1 MQATAAQRFT
11 CSDPRLQALWDKALL
26 ASRQNLRFFQDRK
39 VLVEGGGY
47 EKIWLETQ
55 PMGGEMYFPHD
66 PEAAVNNVLLFMEHQ
81 RPDGRLPGSIA
92 LMDGKI
98 VPQFNKLQGFCFP
111 LHAMNL
117 YYLTGESKEYL
128 RQLEDCLIRFDGWL
142 QSTRDTDGDG
152 ILESFCVY
160 DTGEDNAL
168 RYGDAPC
175 WWEEDGPPEG
185 NAFVPMASMDIT
197 SFSYA
202 CRSTLKQI
210 ARILQNGREEEW
222 RQKANAVQNTLIEKL
237 WDKEKAA
244 CFDFYP
250 GGKKRTVLTHNNLRC
265 MYWESFTKDMAE
277 AFVQK
282 HLLNPQEFWT
292 PLPLPSVA
300 ANDPLFRNIPE
311 NNWSGQCEGLTFQRA
326 IFALENYGMEK
337 YLPLLAEKLFSAVEN
352 NGYTFTQQYDPFT
365 GAASLKETQAAYG
378 PTILSVLGYLTHL
391 FGIFPRKG
399 NLRFSALSGPA
410 YTFTYHLNGQTHQIE
425 SNGKEA
431 VLTFA
436 GKRLAPLPCGF
447 SYTLDPTGNIVSK
460 HPFT

>member
-1 MQATAAQRFT
+1 MKGETSQQFCCRDA
-11 CSDPRLQALWDKALL
+11 RLQALWDKALA
-26 ASRQNLRFFQDRK
+26 ASRNNLRSFAGRK

-66 PEAAVNNVLLFMEHQ
+66 PEAAKNNILLFMEHQ

-92 LMDGKI
+92 LMNGKI

-117 YYLTGESKEYL
+117 YYLTGENKDFL
-128 RQLEDCLIRFDGWL
+128 RQLEHCLIRFDTWL
-142 QSTRDTDGDG
+142 WNTRDSDGDG
-152 ILESFCVY
+152 ILESYCVY

-175 WWEEDGPPEG
+175 WWEEDAPPQG
-185 NAFVPMASMDIT
+185 NSFVPMASMDIM
-197 SFSYA
+197 SFSFS
-202 CRSTLKQI
+202 CRSTLANI
-210 ARILQNGREEEW
+210 APLLQNGREAEW
-222 RQKANAVQNTLIEKL
+222 QQKAKAVQHTLIEKL
-237 WDKEKAA
+237 WNEEKAA
-244 CFDFYP
+244 CFDLYP
-250 GGKKRTVLTHNNLRC
+250 GGRKQTVLTHNNLRC

-282 HLLNPQEFWT
+282 HLLNPDEFWT

-300 ANDPLFRNIPE
+300 VNDPLFRNVPE
-311 NNWSGQCEGLTFQRA
+311 NNWSGQCEGLTYQRA
-326 IFALENYGMEK
+326 LFALENYGMEK

-352 NGYTFTQQYDPFT
+352 NEYAFTQQYDPFT
-365 GAASLKETQAAYG
+365 GEASLKETQAAYG

-391 FGIFPRKG
+391 YGIFPHKG
-399 NLRFSALSGPA
+399 MLRFSAMGGPA
-410 YTFTYHLNGQTHQIE
+410 YTFTYRLNGQLYQID
-425 SNGKEA
+425 SDGKHA
-431 VLTFA
+431 VFTVA
-436 GKRLAPLPCGF
+436 GKRLSPLPCGF
-447 SYTLDPTGNIVSK
+447 SYAMDPEGNIVSQ

>member
-1 MQATAAQRFT
+1 MKGETAQQFCCRDA
-11 CSDPRLQALWDKALL
+11 RLQALWDKALA
-26 ASRQNLRFFQDRK
+26 ASKNNLRSFAGRK

-66 PEAAVNNVLLFMEHQ
+66 PEAALNNILLFMEHQ

-117 YYLTGESKEYL
+117 YYLMGESKHFL
-128 RQLEDCLIRFDGWL
+128 RQLERCLVRFDQWL
-142 QSTRDTDGDG
+142 WNTRDSDGDG
-152 ILESFCVY
+152 ILESYCVY

-175 WWEEDGPPEG
+175 WWEEDQPPEG
-185 NAFVPMASMDIT
+185 NAFVPMASMDIM
-197 SFSYA
+197 SFSFS
-202 CRSTLKQI
+202 CRSTLANI
-210 ARILQNGREEEW
+210 ALLLQNGREAEW
-222 RQKANAVQNTLIEKL
+222 RQKAKAVQHTLIEKL
-237 WDKEKAA
+237 WNEEKSA
-244 CFDFYP
+244 CFDLYP
-250 GGKKRTVLTHNNLRC
+250 GGRKQTVLTHNNLRC
-265 MYWESFTKDMAE
+265 MYWESFTGEMAE

-282 HLLNPQEFWT
+282 HLLNPDEFWT

-300 ANDPLFRNIPE
+300 VNDPLFRNVPE
-311 NNWSGQCEGLTFQRA
+311 NNWSGQCEGLTYQRA
-326 IFALENYGMEK
+326 LFALENYGMEK

-352 NGYTFTQQYDPFT
+352 NGYAFTQQYDPFT
-365 GAASLKETQAAYG
+365 GEASLKETQAAYG

-391 FGIFPRKG
+391 YGIFPHKG
-399 NLRFSALSGPA
+399 MLRFSAMGGLD
-410 YTFTYHLNGQTHQIE
+410 YTFTYRLNGQLYQID
-425 SNGKEA
+425 SDGKHA
-431 VLTFA
+431 VFTVA
-436 GKRLAPLPCGF
+436 GKRLPPLPCGF
-447 SYTLDPTGNIVSK
+447 SYAMDPEGNIVSQ